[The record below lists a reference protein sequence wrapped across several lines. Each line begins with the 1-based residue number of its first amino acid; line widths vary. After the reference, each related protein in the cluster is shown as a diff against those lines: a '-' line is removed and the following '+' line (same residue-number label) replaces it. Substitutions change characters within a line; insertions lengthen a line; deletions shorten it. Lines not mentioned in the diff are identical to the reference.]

1 MENLGLI
8 GFIFILLLLATYY
21 LMHLLSTSS
30 RFQWIPEASLLILC
44 GIFATL
50 ILQRVTESYG
60 QPPFNSN
67 LFYYFLLPPII
78 FNSGLDIDFECFQQ
92 NFVTIMVYA
101 NIRTIINAVVV
112 CAILYLLGQSNQ
124 LSTPINLAEGVTF
137 GALIS
142 ATDPCTTLVVFE
154 RLHVE
159 RNLFGIVVGVSV
171 LDDAVAV
178 IIFNLFNH
186 LISNQKLSI
195 VECLILFLEFLAKFC
210 GSMVVGYLGG
220 ILYAEI
226 LTKNSKLHWEDFP
239 IFSSH

>member
-178 IIFNLFNH
+178 IIFNLFN
-186 LISNQKLSI
+186 Q
-195 VECLILFLEFLAKFC
+195 
-210 GSMVVGYLGG
+210 
-220 ILYAEI
+220 
-226 LTKNSKLHWEDFP
+226 
-239 IFSSH
+239 